1 MLIFSLIFLERFDD
15 PWVKENIGDVIS
27 LLCISDEHVLQK
39 VNACF
44 ANLGPNLSF
53 VDQILSQN
61 LFFDVLRALPCE
73 WHLATEELVR
83 DDSEAPN
90 VGLEVR
96 RLIQYDFRR
105 LVPKCA

>member
-1 MLIFSLIFLERFDD
+1 MFFLERIDD

-27 LLCISDEHVLQK
+27 LLCISNEHVLQK
-39 VNACF
+39 VDARF
-44 ANLGPNLSF
+44 ANFGPNLSF
-53 VDQILSQN
+53 VDQILCQN
-61 LFFDVLRALPCE
+61 LSFDVIRALACE
-73 WHLATEELVR
+73 WHLATEELVH

-105 LVPKCA
+105 LVSKCT